1 MSMLDSK
8 GDLRPRVVEARSGL
22 FADGPDWDGG
32 VDCSVEP
39 SMTKQSFADECDIN
53 KIMERYEKTG
63 VMPEGRRMYEFGEA
77 ISEYSYQES
86 MNAVIAA
93 DQMFSELPAKMR
105 DRFGNDPLQLLKF
118 LDDPDNKDEAIELGL
133 LKRPPPPPEPME
145 VRVVDPAPPPQPA
158 GATAPSGVPGG
169 APA

>member
-1 MSMLDSK
+1 MSMLDRK
-8 GDLRPRVVEARSGL
+8 GKIRPQLTEARNGL
-22 FADGPDWDGG
+22 LADGPDWDPG

-86 MNAVIAA
+86 LNAVIHA
-93 DQMFSELPAKMR
+93 DEAFANLPAKLR
-105 DRFGNDPLQLLKF
+105 DRFGNDPVQLLKF
-118 LDDPDNKDEAIELGL
+118 LENPANRDEAVELGL
-133 LKRPPPPPEPME
+133 LEQPPAPPEPME
-145 VRVVDPAPPPQPA
+145 VRIVDPSPPQPNAPVGASGGPA
-158 GATAPSGVPGG
+158 GPTA
-169 APA
+169 